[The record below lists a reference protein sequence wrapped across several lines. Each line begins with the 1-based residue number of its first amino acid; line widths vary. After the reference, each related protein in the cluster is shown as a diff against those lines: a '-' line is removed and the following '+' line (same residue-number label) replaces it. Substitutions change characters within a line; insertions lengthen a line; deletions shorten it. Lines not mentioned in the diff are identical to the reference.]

1 MSVVVERSP
10 VPSWLS
16 DRITNRHLVAIGVG
30 WVTFF
35 FVFPV
40 LFLVVESINFG
51 DGHPLQAY
59 QRAMGGVYL
68 AAFVRSFLYGIVTT
82 LVTLA
87 LAYALAYYLVF
98 SSKRVRLLLTLV
110 VVPLWIAYIIRYF
123 GVLLFF
129 SPTGP
134 LAQSFGI
141 ETDLLFTTTA
151 VIIGL
156 ANAYLPFAVL
166 PIYNSLNAIHHETI
180 NASRTLGAGQFRTIY
195 SVVLPLSMPGV
206 VAAGVIVFI
215 LSAGSF
221 LGPDIL
227 GGPGQSMIANE
238 IARAFLEAFNI
249 QLASALAVIYTIL
262 LIGFIAVFNA
272 VFDLQEALGNL

>member
-180 NASRTLGAGQFRTIY
+180 NASRTLGAGQLRTIY

-227 GGPGQSMIANE
+227 GGSGQSMIANE

-262 LIGFIAVFNA
+262 LIGFIAIFNA

>member
-16 DRITNRHLVAIGVG
+16 NRITNRHLAAIGVG

-68 AAFVRSFLYGIVTT
+68 AAFARSFLYGIVTT
-82 LVTLA
+82 LVTLV

>member
-1 MSVVVERSP
+1 MSVVFERSP
-10 VPSWLS
+10 VPGWLS
-16 DRITNRHLVAIGVG
+16 DRVTNRHLVAIGIG

-51 DGHPLQAY
+51 EGHPLEAY

-68 AAFVRSFLYGIVTT
+68 AAFARSFIYGIVTT
-82 LVTLA
+82 LVTLVM
-87 LAYALAYYLVF
+87 AYVLAYYLVF
-98 SSKRVRLLLTLV
+98 SSKRVRLLMTLV
-110 VVPLWIAYIIRYF
+110 IVPLWIAYIIRYF

-134 LAQSFGI
+134 LSQSLGI
-141 ETDLLFTTTA
+141 ETGLLFTSTA

-166 PIYNSLNAIHHETI
+166 PIYNSLNAIHHETVH
-180 NASRTLGAGQFRTIY
+180 ASRTLGASQLRTIY

-227 GGPGQSMIANE
+227 GGTGQSMIANE
-238 IARAFLEAFNI
+238 IARTFLEAFNI

-262 LIGFIAVFNA
+262 LVAFIAVFNA
-272 VFDLQEALGNL
+272 VFNLQEALGNL

>member
-1 MSVVVERSP
+1 MSVVFDRSP
-10 VPSWLS
+10 VPSWLTQRVS
-16 DRITNRHLVAIGVG
+16 NRHLVVIGVG

-35 FVFPV
+35 FVFPI
-40 LFLVVESINFG
+40 LFLVVESLNFG
-51 DGHPLQAY
+51 DGHLFQAY
-59 QRAMGGVYL
+59 QRATAGVYV
-68 AAFVRSFLYGIVTT
+68 AAFARSFLYGTLTTAFT
-82 LVTLA
+82 LV

-123 GVLLFF
+123 GLLLFF

-134 LAQSFGI
+134 LSQSFGI
-141 ETDLLFTTTA
+141 ETDLLFTSTA
-151 VIIGL
+151 VVIGL
-156 ANAYLPFAVL
+156 TNAYLPFAVL

-180 NASRTLGAGQFRTIY
+180 NASRTLGAGQLRTVY

-215 LSAGSF
+215 LATGSF
-221 LGPDIL
+221 LGPAVL
-227 GGPGQSMIANE
+227 GGPGQTMIANE
-238 IARAFLEAFNI
+238 IARTFLEAFNI

-262 LIGFIAVFNA
+262 LIGCIAVFNA
-272 VFDLQEALGNL
+272 VFNLQEALGNL